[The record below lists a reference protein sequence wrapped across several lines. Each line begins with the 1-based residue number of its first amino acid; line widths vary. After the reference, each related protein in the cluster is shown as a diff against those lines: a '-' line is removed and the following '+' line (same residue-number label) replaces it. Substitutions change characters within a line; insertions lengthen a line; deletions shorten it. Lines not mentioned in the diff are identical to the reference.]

1 MISAFLN
8 SVKIPELRRRILFT
22 LAVIVIVRLGAAI
35 TTPGVNQGVLQEWFR
50 TSLSQRTGGGL
61 AALFNLFS
69 GGALE
74 NCAVFSL
81 GIMPYISASIMMQLL
96 TAVIPQLGRLA
107 REDGGRQKIMQ
118 LTRYTTLVLCIF
130 QGYLLALSF
139 QHPESYHTMLP
150 GITDTIRQL
159 GVPLVDDL
167 GWKFR
172 IVTVVSLTTGTL
184 VLMWLGDQITERGIG
199 NGISL
204 IITIGIVARLP
215 AALVQAWKTFVP
227 SGQGASQVNP
237 MVLVLLVLVLI
248 FVIAAVIAIT
258 QGVRKIT
265 VQYAKRVVGRKMYG
279 GQTQY
284 MPLKVNYAGV
294 MPIIFAWALLL
305 FPATIVSYGFKN
317 SPTANRIAAALST
330 GWPHYVALAAMIFF
344 FSYFWVATQFQP
356 TQIADDLKKYG
367 GYIPGVRPGKPTAD
381 FLDYTMTRLTFAGAI
396 FLTLIAVFPS
406 LLSQWLNVPV
416 ITAQFFGGTSLLII
430 VGVMLDTMR
439 QVETHLI
446 QRHYDGFLRKG
457 RIRGRSFDRAAY
469 ARGEAVEQWHPHLV
483 WCGYCRA
490 RDCRGRDLSL
500 WAIGEKA
507 ACSSRP
513 ARFRQ
518 RNSGGNDYAA
528 LRDSRDF
535 TRGDSA
541 A

>member
-1 MISAFLN
+1 MVSAFLN
-8 SVKIPELRRRILFT
+8 TVKIPELRRRILFT

-74 NCAVFSL
+74 NCAIFSL

-107 REDGGRQKIMQ
+107 KEDGGRQKIMQ
-118 LTRYTTLVLCIF
+118 YTRYATVGLCIF
-130 QGYLLALSF
+130 QGYLLAISF
-139 QHPESYHTMLP
+139 QHPEAYHTVLG
-150 GITDTIRQL
+150 GIPDTIRKL
-159 GVPLVDDL
+159 GIPLVDDQ
-167 GWKFR
+167 GWTFR
-172 IVTVVSLTTGTL
+172 IVTVISLTTGTL
-184 VLMWLGDQITERGIG
+184 FLMWLGDQITERGIG

-204 IITIGIVARLP
+204 IITVGIVARLP
-215 AALVQAWKTFVP
+215 AALAQAWKTFVP
-227 SGQGASQVNP
+227 SAQTGSSQVNP
-237 MVLVLLVLVLI
+237 MVLVLLVFFLI
-248 FVIAAVIAIT
+248 VVIAAVITIT

-305 FPATIVSYGFKN
+305 FPATIVSVLFKE
-317 SPTANRIAAALST
+317 SRTAKTIADMLST
-330 GWPHYVALAAMIFF
+330 GWLHYAVLAMMIFF

-356 TQIADDLKKYG
+356 AQIADDLKKYG
-367 GYIPGVRPGKPTAD
+367 GYIPGVRPGQPTAA
-381 FLDYTMTRLTFAGAI
+381 FLDFTMTRLTFAGAV
-396 FLTLIAVFPS
+396 FLTIIAVLPS
-406 LLSQWLNVPV
+406 LMSQWLHVPV

-430 VGVMLDTMR
+430 VGVILDTMR

-457 RIRGRSFDRAAY
+457 RIRGGRFDRASY
-469 ARGEAVEQWHPHLV
+469 ARGDAARSTTLMWLYVGIAIIVIGGVAVFV
-483 WCGYCRA
+483 Y
-490 RDCRGRDLSL
+490 GR
-500 WAIGEKA
+500 
-507 ACSSRP
+507 
-513 ARFRQ
+513 
-518 RNSGGNDYAA
+518 
-528 LRDSRDF
+528 
-535 TRGDSA
+535 
-541 A
+541 